1 MSGSLFDIITSQ
13 LKPGMLEQL
22 SSQLGTDTQQT
33 QKGIEAAIPAI
44 LGQLAR
50 NAKSRGGAEAL
61 QQAIQKDHG
70 GGLLDNIG
78 DFFGQKASS
87 RDDRMLDHI
96 FGQRRGQIQQGLGQ
110 ATGLDAGKMGDLLSK
125 LGPLV
130 MGGIGK
136 ATQGGQVGLDDLG
149 SMLGREQQ
157 QIKQKGGGMFSI
169 VEKMLDVDGDGDVD
183 AGDLIKGAM
192 GGGRSRGGG
201 LLGNILGGLF
211 GRRR

>member
-1 MSGSLFDIITSQ
+1 MSGSLFDLITQQ

-22 SSQLGTDTQQT
+22 GAQLGTNQQQT

-50 NAKSRGGAEAL
+50 NSRSKGGAEAL

-70 GGLLDNIG
+70 GGLLENLG
-78 DFFGQKASS
+78 DFFGERPST

-96 FGQRRGQIQQGLGQ
+96 FGQRREQIQQGLGQ
-110 ATGLDAGKMGDLLSK
+110 ATGLDTGKIGDLLGK

-136 ATQGGQVGLDDLG
+136 ATQGGQVGFDQLG
-149 SMLGREQQ
+149 SMLGQERQQ
-157 QIKQKGGGMFSI
+157 MKQKTGGVFGL

-183 AGDLIKGAM
+183 AGDLIQGAM
-192 GGGRSRGGG
+192 GGRKKGLLGSLLGG
-201 LLGNILGGLF
+201 LLG
-211 GRRR
+211 RRR